1 VVDIQKKEKNGQKKI
16 TAAMFKG
23 LGLIAEHFVLTRMG
37 DGM

>member
-1 VVDIQKKEKNGQKKI
+1 MDKKKNN
-16 TAAMFKG
+16 TAAMFQG